1 MDTFYKK
8 ELLQVTL
15 KDKLLFQEVLGMSK
29 YEPLWR
35 YLKENKKDS
44 YKLSY
49 EEIKNILGFDIDH
62 SFLTYKKE
70 SKEYGVTTRKVCDYQ
85 LPVNEL

>member
-1 MDTFYKK
+1 
-8 ELLQVTL
+8 
-15 KDKLLFQEVLGMSK
+15 MSK
-29 YEPLWR
+29 YEPLWN
-35 YLKENKKDS
+35 YLKKNSKDN

-70 SKEYGVTTRKVCDYQ
+70 TKEYGYEVHKI
-85 LPVNEL
+85 

>member
-1 MDTFYKK
+1 
-8 ELLQVTL
+8 
-15 KDKLLFQEVLGMSK
+15 MSK
-29 YEPLWR
+29 YGLLWKW
-35 YLKENKKDS
+35 LKENNKED

-70 SKEYGVTTRKVCDYQ
+70 LKEYGYEVSKMF
-85 LPVNEL
+85 LIN